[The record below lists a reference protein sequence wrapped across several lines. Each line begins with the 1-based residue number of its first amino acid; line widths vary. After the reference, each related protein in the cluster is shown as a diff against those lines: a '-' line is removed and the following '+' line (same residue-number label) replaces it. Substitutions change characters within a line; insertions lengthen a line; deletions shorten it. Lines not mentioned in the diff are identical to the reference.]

1 MRKVEEVLR
10 LRSQGKSVRV
20 ISRETGVSRP
30 SVATYL
36 EKAAEHEISWP
47 LPEGMDARAL
57 ELLLFPVG
65 KETPTSTP
73 VIPNWQEVAT

>member
-1 MRKVEEVLR
+1 
-10 LRSQGKSVRV
+10 
-20 ISRETGVSRP
+20 
-30 SVATYL
+30 
-36 EKAAEHEISWP
+36 
-47 LPEGMDARAL
+47 MDARAL